1 MLKFLPWAAAG
12 VMFMVGAIAPIGFL
26 MWIPAAIL
34 MAVLIATGVRSP
46 RSFFAFASGI
56 GVTLLAL
63 AVVNHTY
70 IIFLLYGTV
79 VTTGGIVMFSAFGP
93 RSSRADGPE
102 TFPVPDDVES

>member
-12 VMFMVGAIAPIGFL
+12 ILFMVGVIAPIGFL

-34 MAVLIATGVRSP
+34 MTVLIVKGIRSP

-56 GVTLLAL
+56 GATLIALAL
-63 AVVNHTY
+63 VNHTY

-79 VTTGGIVMFSAFGP
+79 VTVGGVVMFSAFGP
-93 RSSRADGPE
+93 RTSHADEPE
-102 TFPVPDDVES
+102 TFPDVD